1 MFREFEGVRQEPGG
15 RRRWFES
22 DGCDLVVWYEP
33 DAISGFQLL
42 YATGN
47 GERALT
53 WRRGAGFS
61 HHAVDAG
68 DRLLGK
74 LSPVLTA
81 CYDPPDPGLAELF
94 SDRAGS
100 LEPEIAD
107 FVAARLRERTPAVQ
121 RSSRGLA

>member
-1 MFREFEGVRQEPGG
+1 MFREFDGVRQEPGG

-22 DGCDLVVWYEP
+22 DGLDLVVWFEP
-33 DAISGFQLL
+33 DGISGFQLL
-42 YATGN
+42 YVTVR

-53 WRRGAGFS
+53 WRRGVGFS

>member
-1 MFREFEGVRQEPGG
+1 MFREFEGVRPEPGG

-42 YATGN
+42 YVTVR

-81 CYDPPDPGLAELF
+81 CDDPPDPGLAALF
-94 SDRAGS
+94 SARSGS